1 MNFKIQLSI
10 FEEDLIATVAREL
23 LKGLSYLH
31 SQRRIAGA
39 VKGFFFLKKKSF
51 SFSLI

>member
-1 MNFKIQLSI
+1 MNFKIQVSS

-31 SQRRIAGA
+31 SQRRIHRDI
-39 VKGFFFLKKKSF
+39 KGFFFLKKKSF